1 MDLNEL
7 VVDQIINSEREKIS
21 SDYDRKL
28 KKAVEKEKLEIS
40 VKHDKKVELYQSQLE
55 EKNNSILELLDV
67 KEENEKLKRDYDIAE
82 QEMKIKIEKEKRK
95 IIKTVSIDLE
105 EKISEKFQF
114 ELEQKNN
121 EIAEKNKKIEQI
133 TKSAKEAVKKA
144 RQGSMQIQGEIQEE
158 AIEKWLLD
166 QFPLDEILEVK
177 KGQLGADC
185 LQIVNEFETQNCGRI
200 YYESKNT
207 KEFNMGW
214 IKKFKKDI
222 ESQNADIGV
231 LVTEALPKNMSRMGV
246 LEGIYICSFR
256 EFKGLCHILRKSL
269 VDLTRHRIINE
280 NVGEKKQV
288 LYNYLTSKKF
298 VSQVETII
306 DSFIQM
312 NSNLD
317 KEQIAATAYFEKRRA
332 NIRMAQNATVGLFSN
347 FSTIAGSSI
356 RDIELIKLDPDSK
369 HSNVELLQR
378 LTEKG

>member
-7 VVDQIINSEREKIS
+7 VVDQIINSEERKIS

-280 NVGEKKQV
+280 NVGV